1 MTKIPWG
8 DLFPTRLSILFFVLY
23 ILLFVNQGILVTASQ
38 SSNSQYDYNVVT
50 VVLMTEVFKLVASVC
65 LYCKENTIY
74 TLLSDIAVNRKV
86 LALYLVPAFLY
97 CVNCRNTIYTL
108 LSDIAHYLLLQFR
121 VVITAI
127 LFQVIFKKQLTGK
140 QWFSLVL
147 LTIGCMLKQVN
158 FTKDSHTEVGITEK
172 YGNKSS
178 SFDFSI
184 NAVFILLQTLDSWNQ
199 IGEAMGTTGE
209 ICKKK
214 MVSVLSS
221 NRHEKA
227 KERNSQDTGKASEEI
242 YKSRW
247 FAYEALAFLAGRNKT
262 RKRSHT
268 AIEQAVQEKNM
279 NEGTLSPDN
288 LENEPQH
295 SPSSITRQEPTP
307 KKKRITDQRLD
318 LLKQSFNI

>member
-65 LYCKENTIY
+65 LYCKE
-74 TLLSDIAVNRKV
+74 
-86 LALYLVPAFLY
+86 
-97 CVNCRNTIYTL
+97 NTIYTL